1 MFDLFSYGDAGW
13 GDEILQG
20 LAITVQL
27 AIVTLPVGLVLGFSV
42 AFMSLSRVRTLR
54 FMGFGYTTIMRGL
67 PEILTLFVVY
77 NGVGLLL
84 NSGAQWWNPEG
95 PSIDFSPFAA
105 GVIALGMVFGAF
117 AGEVLRG
124 AFNSLDGGQAEAG
137 RAIGM
142 NQRKIFF
149 RVQLPQVWRFALP
162 GLGNLWI
169 NMLKDTALVSVIAL
183 SDLMRM
189 TKVAVGVTKQPFTFY
204 LTACLIY
211 WALCVASELVLARME
226 RRANRGIRRA

>member
-1 MFDLFSYGDAGW
+1 MLELFAFGDTGW

-20 LAITVQL
+20 LAVTVQL
-27 AIVTLPVGLVLGFSV
+27 ALVTLPVGLLIGFL
-42 AFMSLSRVRTLR
+42 AAGASLSRLRALR
-54 FMGFGYTTIMRGL
+54 FLGFGYTTILRGL

-84 NSGAQWWNPEG
+84 NALAQWWDPEG
-95 PSIDFSPFAA
+95 GGIEFSPFAA

-142 NQRKIFF
+142 SQRKIFF
-149 RVQLPQVWRFALP
+149 RIQLPQLWRFALP

-169 NMLKDTALVSVIAL
+169 NMLKDTALVSIIAL

-204 LTACLIY
+204 LAACLIY
-211 WALCVASELVLARME
+211 WGLCVASELMLAWME